1 MVEVK
6 TDEILGKLSGGGGG
20 VGDPAERDPEKVLT
34 DVVNEYITV
43 EMARETYRVVIDLE
57 TRSIDW
63 EQTQA
68 LRQ

>member
-1 MVEVK
+1 MV
-6 TDEILGKLSGGGGG
+6 LS
-20 VGDPAERDPEKVLT
+20 